1 MRKYQWR
8 FDMAFEI
15 INKDITKLDVDVI
28 VNAANTSLQMGGGVC
43 GAIFKAAGAKDL
55 QEACDKLAPIP
66 TGEAVITD
74 GFNLNARYI
83 IHTAGPIYD
92 LENLQKSKKL
102 LADAYKNSLRLAKD
116 NKLNSIAFPLISAGI
131 YGYPEK
137 EAYEIAK
144 NTINDFL
151 KENDMQVFLTIIDK
165 DLLEYIED

>member
-1 MRKYQWR
+1 
-8 FDMAFEI
+8 MAFEI

-92 LENLQKSKKL
+92 LENPQKSKKL

-131 YGYPEK
+131 YGYPKK

>member
-1 MRKYQWR
+1 
-8 FDMAFEI
+8 MAFEI

-92 LENLQKSKKL
+92 LENPQTSKKL